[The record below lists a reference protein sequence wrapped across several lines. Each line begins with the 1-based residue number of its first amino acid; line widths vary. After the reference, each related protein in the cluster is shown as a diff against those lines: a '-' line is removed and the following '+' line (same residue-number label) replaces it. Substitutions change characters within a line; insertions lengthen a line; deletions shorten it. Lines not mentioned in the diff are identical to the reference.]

1 MNSFKRCLEIEYL
14 SVDKTLE
21 IENIVKYKFERL
33 CNVCNYIL
41 KCKVK
46 VANIAI
52 QKNVASRFLY
62 MVSISITMP
71 EGFDVYTLRIPQKE
85 HTDSVEQAISDVFAT
100 IYRKLIE
107 LKLESQLQP
116 I

>member
-1 MNSFKRCLEIEYL
+1 MNSLKKYLEIEYL
-14 SVDKTLE
+14 AVDKTSE
-21 IENIVKYKFERL
+21 IENIIKQKFERL

-52 QKNVASRFLY
+52 EKNAASQFSY

-71 EGFDVYTLRIPQKE
+71 EGFDVYTLRIPQE
-85 HTDSVEQAISDVFAT
+85 QNDSVEQAISDVFAT

>member
-1 MNSFKRCLEIEYL
+1 MNSLKRYLEIEYL
-14 SVDKTLE
+14 AVDKTSQ
-21 IENIVKYKFERL
+21 IENMIKQKFDRL
-33 CNVCNYIL
+33 LTVCNYIL

-52 QKNVASRFLY
+52 QKNAASQFSY

-71 EGFDVYTLRIPQKE
+71 EGFDVYTLRIPQQ
-85 HTDSVEQAISDVFAT
+85 HNDSVEQAISDVFAT

-107 LKLESQLQP
+107 LELEKQLQLV
-116 I
+116 